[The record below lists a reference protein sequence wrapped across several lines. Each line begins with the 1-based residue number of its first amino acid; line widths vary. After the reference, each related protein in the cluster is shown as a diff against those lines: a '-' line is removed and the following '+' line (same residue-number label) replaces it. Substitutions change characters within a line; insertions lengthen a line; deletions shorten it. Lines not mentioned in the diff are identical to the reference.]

1 MDPGSLIPLKKLLSE
16 YGEISFAYVHGSYL
30 TSESPRDLDI
40 AVFLNEESYRSLSEA
55 GEVSMGFAIPLE
67 MELEKRLRIKT
78 DVQVLNR
85 APLSFRHR
93 VVQEGVLILD
103 DAVDLRC
110 QFEYQSR
117 FQYFDFQPRRKTYL
131 QEAFS

>member
-1 MDPGSLIPLKKLLSE
+1 MNSVNLIELKNVLSE
-16 YGEISFAYVHGSYL
+16 HREISFAYIHGSYL

-40 AVFLNEESYRSLSEA
+40 AVFLNQESYQSLSEA
-55 GEVSMGFAIPLE
+55 GEVNIGFAIPLE
-67 MELEKRLRIKT
+67 MEFDRRLRIKA

-93 VVQEGVLILD
+93 VVQKGVLIVD

-110 QFEYQSR
+110 QFEYQAR
-117 FQYFDFQPRRKTYL
+117 FQYFDFQPRRTKYL
-131 QEAFS
+131 QEAFT